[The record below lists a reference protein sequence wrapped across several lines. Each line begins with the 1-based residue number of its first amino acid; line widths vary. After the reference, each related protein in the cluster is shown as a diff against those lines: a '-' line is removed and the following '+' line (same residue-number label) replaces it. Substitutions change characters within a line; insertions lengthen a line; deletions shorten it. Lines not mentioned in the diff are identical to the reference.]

1 MVHSLFKNTQS
12 GLQTNYDFFQ
22 IKNFCFFHPLTAMRK
37 RRGNKFINA
46 QTSLNLAHCS
56 VEQSLVTSNKGG

>member
-12 GLQTNYDFFQ
+12 RLQTNFDFFQ
-22 IKNFCFFHPLTAMRK
+22 IKNCVFVPTAMRK